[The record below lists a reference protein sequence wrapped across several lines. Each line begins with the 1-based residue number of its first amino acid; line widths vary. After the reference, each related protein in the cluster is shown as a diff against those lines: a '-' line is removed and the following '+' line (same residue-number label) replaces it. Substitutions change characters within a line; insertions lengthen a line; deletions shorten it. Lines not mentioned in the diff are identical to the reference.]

1 MKFIDRLPIGTKTL
15 SSGLLINGVSAYIFI
30 SIASRDL
37 GAEMYTPL
45 GMLWALSF
53 LLGPGIFHPLE
64 QQTARSIASRF
75 GEETTPVFKAASIVG
90 GIATLLIVICALC
103 FNSWLT
109 EDIFSD
115 QRSLLIAIILVVI
128 GLGSAHLVKGVLAGT
143 GRFKNYSRYLIGEGL
158 GRLLVT
164 AILVIFASGEVWMYG
179 LALGLSPFIGIS
191 AALFRQKDLIK
202 PGPKVKA
209 KEISG
214 SLGVLLIASLAT
226 AMVLNVSPL
235 TVELLAEPNQKE
247 EPGKFLNAL
256 LIARIPLFFFQAVQA
271 ALLPRLSQLMASKE
285 LEKFKHELMRLLGF
299 VTVFGACF
307 LFLIAVSGQWVTRI
321 AFGSEYEISRQDMTL
336 LAVSSVGLMYALS
349 LTQGLLALHR
359 QGYSAAAWVSGIA
372 TFPATIF
379 LGDDLFLRVEVA
391 LIVTVFITT
400 SLLVFFITKSYKSQ
414 KLEHV

>member
-1 MKFIDRLPIGTKTL
+1 
-15 SSGLLINGVSAYIFI
+15 
-30 SIASRDL
+30 
-37 GAEMYTPL
+37 MYTPL

-285 LEKFKHELMRLLGF
+285 IEKFKHELMRLLGF

-336 LAVSSVGLMYALS
+336 LAISSVGLMYALS

>member
-64 QQTARSIASRF
+64 QQTSRSIASRF

-299 VTVFGACF
+299 VTVFGTCF

-414 KLEHV
+414 KVEHV

>member
-64 QQTARSIASRF
+64 QQTSRSIASRF

-299 VTVFGACF
+299 VPVFGACF

-321 AFGSEYEISRQDMTL
+321 VFGSEYEFSRQDMTL
-336 LAVSSVGLMYALS
+336 LAISSVGLMYALS

>member
-90 GIATLLIVICALC
+90 SIATLLIVISALC

>member
-1 MKFIDRLPIGTKTL
+1 
-15 SSGLLINGVSAYIFI
+15 
-30 SIASRDL
+30 
-37 GAEMYTPL
+37 MYTPL

-109 EDIFSD
+109 EDIFSG

-336 LAVSSVGLMYALS
+336 LAISSVGLMYALS

>member
-1 MKFIDRLPIGTKTL
+1 
-15 SSGLLINGVSAYIFI
+15 
-30 SIASRDL
+30 
-37 GAEMYTPL
+37 MYTPL

>member
-414 KLEHV
+414 KVEHV

>member
-90 GIATLLIVICALC
+90 GIATLLIVISALC

-307 LFLIAVSGQWVTRI
+307 LFLVAVSGQWVTRI

>member
-1 MKFIDRLPIGTKTL
+1 
-15 SSGLLINGVSAYIFI
+15 
-30 SIASRDL
+30 
-37 GAEMYTPL
+37 MYTPL

-379 LGDDLFLRVEVA
+379 IGDDLFLRVEVA

>member
-90 GIATLLIVICALC
+90 GIATLLIVISALC

-158 GRLLVT
+158 GRLLAT

-179 LALGLSPFIGIS
+179 LALGFSPFIGIS

-285 LEKFKHELMRLLGF
+285 IEKFKHELMRLLGF
-299 VTVFGACF
+299 VTVFGTCF

>member
-64 QQTARSIASRF
+64 QQTSRSIASRF

-336 LAVSSVGLMYALS
+336 LAISSVGLMYALS

-414 KLEHV
+414 KVEHV

>member
-1 MKFIDRLPIGTKTL
+1 
-15 SSGLLINGVSAYIFI
+15 
-30 SIASRDL
+30 
-37 GAEMYTPL
+37 MYTPL

-285 LEKFKHELMRLLGF
+285 IEKFKHELMRLLGF

>member
-1 MKFIDRLPIGTKTL
+1 
-15 SSGLLINGVSAYIFI
+15 
-30 SIASRDL
+30 
-37 GAEMYTPL
+37 MYTPL

-64 QQTARSIASRF
+64 QQTSRSIASRF

-379 LGDDLFLRVEVA
+379 IGDDLFLRVEVA

>member
-1 MKFIDRLPIGTKTL
+1 
-15 SSGLLINGVSAYIFI
+15 
-30 SIASRDL
+30 
-37 GAEMYTPL
+37 MYTPL

-235 TVELLAEPNQKE
+235 TVELLAGPNQKE

>member
-1 MKFIDRLPIGTKTL
+1 
-15 SSGLLINGVSAYIFI
+15 
-30 SIASRDL
+30 
-37 GAEMYTPL
+37 MYTPL

-103 FNSWLT
+103 FNSWLI
-109 EDIFSD
+109 EDIFSG

-336 LAVSSVGLMYALS
+336 LAISSVGLMYALS

>member
-1 MKFIDRLPIGTKTL
+1 
-15 SSGLLINGVSAYIFI
+15 
-30 SIASRDL
+30 
-37 GAEMYTPL
+37 MYTPL

-90 GIATLLIVICALC
+90 SIATLLIVISALC

-202 PGPKVKA
+202 PGFHNLWPPKNSKN
-209 KEISG
+209 
-214 SLGVLLIASLAT
+214 
-226 AMVLNVSPL
+226 LNM
-235 TVELLAEPNQKE
+235 N
-247 EPGKFLNAL
+247 
-256 LIARIPLFFFQAVQA
+256 
-271 ALLPRLSQLMASKE
+271 
-285 LEKFKHELMRLLGF
+285 
-299 VTVFGACF
+299 
-307 LFLIAVSGQWVTRI
+307 
-321 AFGSEYEISRQDMTL
+321 
-336 LAVSSVGLMYALS
+336 
-349 LTQGLLALHR
+349 
-359 QGYSAAAWVSGIA
+359 
-372 TFPATIF
+372 
-379 LGDDLFLRVEVA
+379 
-391 LIVTVFITT
+391 
-400 SLLVFFITKSYKSQ
+400 
-414 KLEHV
+414 

>member
-1 MKFIDRLPIGTKTL
+1 
-15 SSGLLINGVSAYIFI
+15 
-30 SIASRDL
+30 
-37 GAEMYTPL
+37 MYTPL

-414 KLEHV
+414 KVEHV

>member
-1 MKFIDRLPIGTKTL
+1 
-15 SSGLLINGVSAYIFI
+15 
-30 SIASRDL
+30 
-37 GAEMYTPL
+37 MYTPL

-164 AILVIFASGEVWMYG
+164 AILVLFASGEVWMYG

-336 LAVSSVGLMYALS
+336 LAISSVGLMYALS

>member
-285 LEKFKHELMRLLGF
+285 IEKFKHELMRLLGF

-336 LAVSSVGLMYALS
+336 LAISSVGLMYALS

>member
-64 QQTARSIASRF
+64 QQTSRSIASRF

>member
-1 MKFIDRLPIGTKTL
+1 
-15 SSGLLINGVSAYIFI
+15 
-30 SIASRDL
+30 
-37 GAEMYTPL
+37 MYTPL

-64 QQTARSIASRF
+64 QQTSRSIASRF

>member
-1 MKFIDRLPIGTKTL
+1 
-15 SSGLLINGVSAYIFI
+15 
-30 SIASRDL
+30 
-37 GAEMYTPL
+37 
-45 GMLWALSF
+45 
-53 LLGPGIFHPLE
+53 
-64 QQTARSIASRF
+64 
-75 GEETTPVFKAASIVG
+75 
-90 GIATLLIVICALC
+90 
-103 FNSWLT
+103 
-109 EDIFSD
+109 
-115 QRSLLIAIILVVI
+115 
-128 GLGSAHLVKGVLAGT
+128 
-143 GRFKNYSRYLIGEGL
+143 
-158 GRLLVT
+158 
-164 AILVIFASGEVWMYG
+164 MYG

-336 LAVSSVGLMYALS
+336 LAISSVGLMYALS

>member
-1 MKFIDRLPIGTKTL
+1 
-15 SSGLLINGVSAYIFI
+15 
-30 SIASRDL
+30 
-37 GAEMYTPL
+37 MYTPL

-379 LGDDLFLRVEVA
+379 LGDDLFLRVELA

-414 KLEHV
+414 KVEHV

>member
-1 MKFIDRLPIGTKTL
+1 
-15 SSGLLINGVSAYIFI
+15 
-30 SIASRDL
+30 
-37 GAEMYTPL
+37 MYTPL

-336 LAVSSVGLMYALS
+336 LAVSSVVLMYALS

>member
-336 LAVSSVGLMYALS
+336 LAISSVGLMYALS

>member
-349 LTQGLLALHR
+349 LTQGLLALHS

-379 LGDDLFLRVEVA
+379 LGDDLFLRVELA

-414 KLEHV
+414 KVEHV

>member
-1 MKFIDRLPIGTKTL
+1 
-15 SSGLLINGVSAYIFI
+15 
-30 SIASRDL
+30 
-37 GAEMYTPL
+37 MYTPL

-336 LAVSSVGLMYALS
+336 LAISSVGLMYALS

>member
-1 MKFIDRLPIGTKTL
+1 
-15 SSGLLINGVSAYIFI
+15 
-30 SIASRDL
+30 
-37 GAEMYTPL
+37 MYTPL

-336 LAVSSVGLMYALS
+336 LAISSVGLMYALS

-414 KLEHV
+414 KVEHV

>member
-1 MKFIDRLPIGTKTL
+1 
-15 SSGLLINGVSAYIFI
+15 
-30 SIASRDL
+30 
-37 GAEMYTPL
+37 MYTPL

-75 GEETTPVFKAASIVG
+75 GEETIPVFKAASIVG

-321 AFGSEYEISRQDMTL
+321 AFGSEYEISRQDMIL

-349 LTQGLLALHR
+349 FTQGLLALHR

>member
-1 MKFIDRLPIGTKTL
+1 
-15 SSGLLINGVSAYIFI
+15 
-30 SIASRDL
+30 
-37 GAEMYTPL
+37 MYTPL

-64 QQTARSIASRF
+64 QQTSRSIASRF

-307 LFLIAVSGQWVTRI
+307 LFLVAVSGQWVTRI